1 MERVPGNWTT
11 PSFLHPRA
19 RARERERVDYF
30 ISIERTCLNRDSYPN

>member
-11 PSFLHPRA
+11 PSFLHP